1 MKYLVNLLF
10 EIKLRAME
18 KTNLLGATL
27 PELEDLMLELGEKEY
42 KGRQLFKWL
51 YNLQVSDFEQMTDLS
66 QKLRKKLAER
76 YFFVGIDAAE
86 IASSADGTEKFL
98 FRLVDNK
105 LIESVLIPEGGKR
118 TVCIS
123 SQVGCPLKC
132 VFCATGLMGYDR
144 DLTTG
149 EIVGQL
155 LFLRQRYG
163 EDAFRNIVFMGMGE
177 PLLNY
182 SNLVKSIEIISS
194 ELGLSV
200 SAKKI
205 TVSTVGITPQIHALA
220 DSNLKVNLA
229 ISLHAADDEKRR
241 KIIPV
246 ARKYDLKKL
255 MEAAV
260 YFARQRKKRI
270 TFEYIL
276 FKDFNDS
283 RRDAEMLAKLVEGIP
298 CKINILAY
306 NPIDN
311 LPYRRPTDE
320 EVDEFGRSLYP
331 IAPAVTVRKSR
342 GIDIS
347 AACGQLAGK
356 AQKFEEDNAL

>member
-1 MKYLVNLLF
+1 MG
-10 EIKLRAME
+10 
-18 KTNLLGATL
+18 KTNLLGASL
-27 PELEDLMLELGEKEY
+27 SELEALMLEMGEKEY
-42 KGRQLFKWL
+42 KGRQLFKWF
-51 YNLQVSDFEQMTDLS
+51 YNQLVSDFDQMTDLS
-66 QKLRKKLAER
+66 QKLRKKLSDG
-76 YFFVGIDAAE
+76 YFFAGLEVAE

-98 FRLVDNK
+98 FRLHDNN

-132 VFCATGLMGYDR
+132 AFCATGMMGFGR
-144 DLTTG
+144 DLSAG

-182 SNLVKSIEIISS
+182 ANVVKSIAIISS

-220 DSNLKVNLA
+220 DSGLKVNLA
-229 ISLHAADDEKRR
+229 ISLHAASDDKRQ
-241 KIIPV
+241 KIMPV
-246 ARKYDLKKL
+246 ARKYDIKKL
-255 MEAAV
+255 VEAAA

-283 RRDAEMLAKLVEGIP
+283 RRDAEMLAELIKGIP

-311 LPYRRPTDE
+311 LPYKRPTDE
-320 EVDEFGRSLYP
+320 EVDEFGRYLYP

-342 GIDIS
+342 GLDIS

-356 AQKFEEDNAL
+356 AQNFMEDNTT

>member
-1 MKYLVNLLF
+1 
-10 EIKLRAME
+10 ME

-205 TVSTVGITPQIHALA
+205 TVSHCMP
-220 DSNLKVNLA
+220 
-229 ISLHAADDEKRR
+229 
-241 KIIPV
+241 
-246 ARKYDLKKL
+246 
-255 MEAAV
+255 
-260 YFARQRKKRI
+260 
-270 TFEYIL
+270 
-276 FKDFNDS
+276 
-283 RRDAEMLAKLVEGIP
+283 
-298 CKINILAY
+298 
-306 NPIDN
+306 
-311 LPYRRPTDE
+311 PTMKNG
-320 EVDEFGRSLYP
+320 GRSYRSPVNTTL
-331 IAPAVTVRKSR
+331 KS
-342 GIDIS
+342 
-347 AACGQLAGK
+347 
-356 AQKFEEDNAL
+356 